1 MTSSLLVAALGSL
14 GWAQEKTATFPPLP
28 ARYIT
33 IKVFDN
39 QGRFVG
45 RLLPEKRYW
54 VSIDRIPP
62 FLQKALVAIDI
73 QALIRLS
80 GKKENRLS
88 RIQALDSLLADL
100 TAEFRPATHAT
111 TARLGALIPLLN
123 PEEGKKL
130 DQYRKK
136 LTGLREE
143 ILRRN
148 QINGHFAEDVKIYL
162 NDAISLITSGIA
174 DRPMYGLTGRN
185 RKPSLSQPSLI
196 SREV

>member
-1 MTSSLLVAALGSL
+1 MQHPETTGQRS
-14 GWAQEKTATFPPLP
+14 LP
-28 ARYIT
+28 ARFFEALEQE
-33 IKVFDN
+33 V
-39 QGRFVG
+39 
-45 RLLPEKRYW
+45 LLSLDMLAILSEEE
-54 VSIDRIPP
+54 
-62 FLQKALVAIDI
+62 KALVAMDM

-80 GKKENRLS
+80 GKKENRLN
-88 RIQALDSLLADL
+88 RIQALDSLLTDL
-100 TAEFRPATHAT
+100 SAEFRPATHDKTIKLT
-111 TARLGALIPLLN
+111 TLIPLLN
-123 PEEGKKL
+123 SEEGGKL

-148 QINGHFAEDVKIYL
+148 QINGHFAEDVKTYL